1 MSAQKSLAKNA
12 VFNFIKCF
20 SNIIF
25 PIISFPYASRILL
38 PQGIGAVNFANSTV
52 EYFIL
57 IAELGIGTYAAREAA
72 RIRDDRTA
80 LTKFTKEIL
89 LINFFTTI
97 LAYSLLILS
106 LIFVSKFSDYRMLL
120 IVCSTKVLFTTLG
133 IEWLFVA
140 KEEYG
145 YITIRHGLFQI
156 ISLVLLFTLVK
167 SKDDYLIYTAIGVFS
182 NVGAN
187 IFNFI
192 YSRKFINLFEKTP
205 LEIKKHIKPICT
217 FFGMRC
223 ADKVNNLL
231 DTTMLGFIS
240 GDISVGFYSAAT
252 KLSKMV
258 RELITSVIASFM
270 PRSSYFLE
278 KKNSDEYMVL
288 VKKVCNVTF
297 FFSIPAALGLFVLA
311 EPLTIL
317 FCGEKY
323 LAAVSTMQLLSFCIV
338 TMSLNSY
345 LSNLILTPNKLEGF
359 MLYAQLVSLFVNL
372 CLNYFFIKK
381 WGVFGAGL
389 ATLIVESV
397 LPAVKLIPSWKYI
410 KDKSNLINLL
420 KALIG
425 SALMF
430 FLIYFF
436 FINITN
442 NLLKIII
449 SVFSGAFLYAIVE
462 VILKH
467 PTATMILKMIA
478 KRFTK

>member
-288 VKKVCNVTF
+288 VKKGPCHKN
-297 FFSIPAALGLFVLA
+297 
-311 EPLTIL
+311 
-317 FCGEKY
+317 C
-323 LAAVSTMQLLSFCIV
+323 
-338 TMSLNSY
+338 
-345 LSNLILTPNKLEGF
+345 
-359 MLYAQLVSLFVNL
+359 VN
-372 CLNYFFIKK
+372 
-381 WGVFGAGL
+381 GRG
-389 ATLIVESV
+389 
-397 LPAVKLIPSWKYI
+397 
-410 KDKSNLINLL
+410 
-420 KALIG
+420 
-425 SALMF
+425 
-430 FLIYFF
+430 
-436 FINITN
+436 
-442 NLLKIII
+442 
-449 SVFSGAFLYAIVE
+449 
-462 VILKH
+462 
-467 PTATMILKMIA
+467 
-478 KRFTK
+478 